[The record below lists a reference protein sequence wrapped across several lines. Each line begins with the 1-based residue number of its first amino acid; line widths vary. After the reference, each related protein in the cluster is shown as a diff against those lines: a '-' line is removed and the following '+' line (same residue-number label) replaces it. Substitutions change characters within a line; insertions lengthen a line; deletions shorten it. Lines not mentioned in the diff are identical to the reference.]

1 MINDRTTMHRI
12 LHIPRI
18 AFSSRVL
25 FKMTD
30 YDLNEVNVKE
40 MLSAT
45 GQEGERRQVQSIN
58 VTNLCIILL
67 TDQCKV

>member
-1 MINDRTTMHRI
+1 MINDRTTMHCI

-25 FKMTD
+25 FKITD
-30 YDLNEVNVKE
+30 FDLNEVNVKE

-58 VTNLCIILL
+58 VSNHCIVLCIA
-67 TDQCKV
+67 Q